1 MKNNTPVALSTINAV
16 RLFAVV
22 ENLKACT
29 FFGPFVARE
38 VFTLLHMEAKG
49 DEREGHK
56 LEFVARAFDS
66 LCDWNDAGVI
76 DPKYR
81 LQAAHVYFQ
90 CVELVT
96 WASMYRGAANEV
108 NALFLTELDGM
119 DRESDDYMFL
129 RMMCSVLAGEFK
141 S

>member
-1 MKNNTPVALSTINAV
+1 MNNTTVSLGSINAV
-16 RLFAVV
+16 RLFAIV
-22 ENLKACT
+22 ENLKSCT
-29 FFGPFVARE
+29 FFGPYVARE
-38 VFTLLHMEAKG
+38 VFTLLHTEAKG
-49 DEREGHK
+49 DKREGYK
-56 LEFVARAFDS
+56 LEFVAQAFDK

-90 CVELVT
+90 VIDLIARSC
-96 WASMYRGAANEV
+96 MFRQAANEV